1 MQINN
6 CIDITTFL
14 NDTSLGNDDTDTFLA
29 GPFHLRFNTLAK
41 MESSILLSI
50 VLDLAGAVT
59 WPLDILGFGKL

>member
-14 NDTSLGNDDTDTFLA
+14 NDTSLGNDTDKILA